1 MKKLFRGRVI
11 LSGDIRGQALVT
23 HSGLNILASFYQCI
37 LKDDDAAICSDQ
49 DNLEL
54 YGQNLTNRIICLP
67 RSIGSTSATAVLDK
81 VSSMGIAPKAF
92 LFSEPIDSLAAA
104 GVVIADV
111 WTGKRIVTLD
121 RLGAEFL
128 DCVKSGQQVEI
139 KNDGNVIITDKEHL

>member
-1 MKKLFRGRVI
+1 MRKQFRGRVI
-11 LSGDIRGQALVT
+11 LSGNIKGEALVT
-23 HSGLNILASFYQCI
+23 HSGMNILASFYQCM
-37 LKDDDAAICSDQ
+37 LKDGDEAICSDQ
-49 DNLEL
+49 DNPEL
-54 YGQNLTNRIICLP
+54 YRQSLTGKIICLP

-92 LFSEPIDSLAAA
+92 LFSEPIDSLTAA

-128 DCVKSGQQVEI
+128 DWVKSGQQVEI
-139 KNDGNVIITDKEHL
+139 KKDGDVIIIDEER